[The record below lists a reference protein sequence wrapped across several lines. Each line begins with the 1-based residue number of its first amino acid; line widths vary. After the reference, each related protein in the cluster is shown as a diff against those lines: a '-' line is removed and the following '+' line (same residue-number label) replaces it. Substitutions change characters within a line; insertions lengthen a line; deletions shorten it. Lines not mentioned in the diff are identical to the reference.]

1 MMTDTERR
9 RPSGRRLPCHVRVY
23 LVGAFILI
31 SGLAGS
37 ALIYVTAVTA
47 PAEKATDLAPVAV
60 HTKQYELQLESI
72 GGRAAFLAVELTRWL
87 EGLWHGRLLAYM
99 VAILCTTIAI
109 VCFLVAHGL
118 SADLPRDPAARR
130 D

>member
-1 MMTDTERR
+1 MTDTERQR
-9 RPSGRRLPCHVRVY
+9 LPGKRLPCHVLVY
-23 LVGAFILI
+23 LAGAFILI
-31 SGLAGS
+31 AGLAGS

-47 PAEKATDLAPVAV
+47 PADNAADLASVAA

-72 GGRAAFLAVELTRWL
+72 GGRAAFLAAELTRWL
-87 EGLWHGRLLAYM
+87 EGLWHGRALAYM

-118 SADLPRDPAARR
+118 AADLLRDPAARR